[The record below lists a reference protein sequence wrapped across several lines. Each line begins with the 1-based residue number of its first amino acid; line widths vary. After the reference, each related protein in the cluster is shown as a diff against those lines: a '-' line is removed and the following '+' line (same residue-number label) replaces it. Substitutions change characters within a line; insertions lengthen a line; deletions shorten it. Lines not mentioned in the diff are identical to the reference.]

1 MEPTF
6 DVTGFKE
13 LEKSLLELEKI
24 SGKTTGGK
32 ASLRRSLTKA
42 MQPLEQRAKDL
53 APKDT
58 GDLADSITTKKTKAV
73 RISRTEFAKAS
84 GVEVSTGPTGKQEGG
99 VGAWK
104 EFGTVKE
111 AADPFMRPA
120 MDSEAHKVLVNVRD
134 LTKADLDKAIVRA
147 KRKAAKG

>member
-120 MDSEAHKVLVNVRD
+120 MDSEAHKVLANVRD
-134 LTKADLDKAIVRA
+134 LTKADLDKAIARA